1 MEPLYFAKYINANES
16 GKEHVRINC
25 ILDEWEYGFRI
36 DCYTIEKGFV
46 YFEDASWN
54 GKKLDYS
61 TLGKP
66 IKRNKY
72 EFVKN
77 TIAKYRSE
85 LEFLGKSGEKM
96 HSPEFKGGNYY
107 FLLAEDEDDEI
118 PERYAAFY
126 HVISI
131 DDNNITFVEH
141 SLDEHYIGLRR
152 GVNKV
157 VFEDFLLVP
166 DDAVWYEISV
176 ESYCMAGN
184 KIVQLTEQLLSKFRE
199 K

>member
-1 MEPLYFAKYINANES
+1 MEPLYFAKYINAKDS
-16 GKEHVRINC
+16 GKEHVWINC
-25 ILDEWEYGFRI
+25 ILDEWEYGFRV

-66 IKRNKY
+66 VKRKKY

-96 HSPEFKGGNYY
+96 HSTEFKVGHYY
-107 FLLAEDEDDEI
+107 FLFAEDKDDEI

-126 HVISI
+126 HVIST
-131 DDNNITFVEH
+131 DDNNIKFEEH
-141 SLDEHYIGLRR
+141 SLDEHYIGLR

-157 VFEDFLLVP
+157 FFEDFLLVP

-176 ESYCMAGN
+176 EAWCMAGN
-184 KIVQLTEQLLSKFRE
+184 KIVQLSDQLLSKFRV

>member
-1 MEPLYFAKYINANES
+1 MEPLYFAKYIAKDS

-46 YFEDASWN
+46 YFEDASWY

-66 IKRNKY
+66 IKCKEY
-72 EFVKN
+72 EFVQE
-77 TIAKYRSE
+77 TIALYRQE
-85 LEFLGKSGEKM
+85 LESWGMSGEKLDLPNFQAG
-96 HSPEFKGGNYY
+96 HYY
-107 FLLAEDEDDEI
+107 FLFAEDKDDEI

-126 HVISI
+126 HVIST
-131 DDNNITFVEH
+131 DDNNIKFEEH
-141 SLDEHYIGLRR
+141 SLDEHYICLR

-157 VFEDFLLVP
+157 FFEDFLLVP

-176 ESYCMAGN
+176 ETWCMAGN
-184 KIVQLTEQLLSKFRE
+184 KIVRLSDHLLSKFRE